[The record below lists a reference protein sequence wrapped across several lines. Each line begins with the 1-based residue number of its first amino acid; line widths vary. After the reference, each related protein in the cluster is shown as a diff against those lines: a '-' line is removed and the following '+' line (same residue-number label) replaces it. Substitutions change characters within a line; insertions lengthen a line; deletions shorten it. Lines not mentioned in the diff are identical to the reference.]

1 MYISTRYN
9 LRTQI
14 VDLIKII
21 VQQRQK
27 SSTNNL
33 NYLNL
38 VAKPARI

>member
-21 VQQRQK
+21 VQQDKKVQQ
-27 SSTNNL
+27 TT
-33 NYLNL
+33 
-38 VAKPARI
+38 